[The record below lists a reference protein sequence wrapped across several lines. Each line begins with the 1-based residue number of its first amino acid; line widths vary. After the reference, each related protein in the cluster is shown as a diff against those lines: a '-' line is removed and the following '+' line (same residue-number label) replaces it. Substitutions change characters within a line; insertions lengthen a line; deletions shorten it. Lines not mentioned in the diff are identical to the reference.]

1 MIAQSSTCSSMVAG
15 CCVASWTS
23 ATGRRGF
30 ATHHAVLDMHGQP
43 AIRVPMDLV
52 EVHFAAAGKTVFVR
66 PGTTLLAAAGL
77 AGVDVTTGC
86 TRGMCGTDA
95 ARIVTDPP
103 DALFAAIDPERGT
116 LARMGLAGGC
126 RLLCS
131 ARVQRGRVEV
141 RGDALVD

>member
-1 MIAQSSTCSSMVAG
+1 
-15 CCVASWTS
+15 
-23 ATGRRGF
+23 
-30 ATHHAVLDMHGQP
+30 
-43 AIRVPMDLV
+43 MDLV
-52 EVHFAAAGKTVFVR
+52 EVHFATAGKTVFVA

-77 AGVDVTTGC
+77 AGVDWPTGC

-95 ARIVTDPP
+95 ARVSTDGP
-103 DALFAAIDPERGT
+103 DALQGAVDPERGT
-116 LARMGLAGGC
+116 LDRMGLADGC

>member
-1 MIAQSSTCSSMVAG
+1 
-15 CCVASWTS
+15 
-23 ATGRRGF
+23 
-30 ATHHAVLDMHGQP
+30 
-43 AIRVPMDLV
+43 MDLV
-52 EVHFAAAGKTVFVR
+52 EVHFAGAGKTVFVR

-77 AGVDVTTGC
+77 AGVDVLTGC

-95 ARIVTDPP
+95 ARVVVDPA
-103 DALFAAIDPERGT
+103 DALAVPVEPERGT
-116 LARMGLAGGC
+116 LDRMGLAAGC